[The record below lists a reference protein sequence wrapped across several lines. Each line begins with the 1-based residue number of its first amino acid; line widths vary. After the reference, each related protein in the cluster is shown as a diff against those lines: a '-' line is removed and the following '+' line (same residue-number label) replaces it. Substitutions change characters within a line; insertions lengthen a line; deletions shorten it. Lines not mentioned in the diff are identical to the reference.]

1 MSYKWVLGTYK
12 SPVNA
17 SSSLQYEYLLN
28 PSLFCFLLQ
37 AEFSELNLAA
47 YVTGGC
53 MVDMQVVRNGTK
65 VVR

>member
-1 MSYKWVLGTYK
+1 M
-12 SPVNA
+12 
-17 SSSLQYEYLLN
+17 
-28 PSLFCFLLQ
+28 FQ

-65 VVR
+65 VV